1 MSGLIGEPIMH
12 VTKHSESNNI
22 AANPL
27 GIIRRRHL
35 KILIVDDEDRFR
47 RSMRFN
53 LSRKYQAKVM
63 EVSSGQE
70 AIDALKAG
78 ERFDLIFLDLMMP
91 NMSGTQTYPKLKQID
106 AGCAVVLMSAHSDQ
120 IELAKAEA
128 LDVELLSKPI
138 PGDVMNQILLELPHR

>member
-1 MSGLIGEPIMH
+1 MH
-12 VTKHSESNNI
+12 ITKRSESNNI

-27 GIIRRRHL
+27 GIIRSKHL
-35 KILIVDDEDRFR
+35 KILIVDDDERFR
-47 RSMRFN
+47 HSMCFN
-53 LSRKYQAKVM
+53 LSRKYQAQVM

-70 AIDALKAG
+70 AVHALEAG

-91 NMSGTQTYPKLKQID
+91 NMSGTQTYTKLKQVD
-106 AGCAVVLMSAHSDQ
+106 AGCAIVLMSAYSDQ